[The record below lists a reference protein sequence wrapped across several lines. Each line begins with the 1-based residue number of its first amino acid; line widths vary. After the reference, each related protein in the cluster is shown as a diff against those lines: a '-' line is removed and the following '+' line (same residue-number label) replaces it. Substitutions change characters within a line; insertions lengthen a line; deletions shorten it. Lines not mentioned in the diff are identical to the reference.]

1 MCSRFF
7 LKYSRCCIFFLSLF
21 VFFLWGCSPELDW
34 RKVVVTNQ
42 PYSATFPARPVLM
55 QRQFQI
61 AEETVVINMQAV
73 QTQGAYFAVG
83 VIDLSPK
90 QQAKALAISQAL
102 QQAMQNNIQSTQAR
116 SQAVMVKGVQW
127 IELQA
132 LGQWPAQQ
140 SALQKNIPW
149 FIQAVDSSAKL
160 VMRVLVLPG
169 KIIEVLAVGQTT
181 VLSDDVLDQWF
192 SGFELML

>member
-1 MCSRFF
+1 MYARFF
-7 LKYSRCCIFFLSLF
+7 LKIPRCCKFLLSLF
-21 VFFLWGCSPELDW
+21 VVFLWGCSPELDW
-34 RKVVVTNQ
+34 RKVIVKNQ
-42 PYSATFPARPVLM
+42 PYSATFPARPVSM

-73 QTQGAYFAVG
+73 QMQGAYFAVG
-83 VIDLSPK
+83 VIDLSFK

-102 QQAMQNNIQSTQAR
+102 QQAMQNNIQSMQAS
-116 SQAVMVKGVQW
+116 SQTVMVQGVQW

-132 LGQWPAQQ
+132 LGRWPAQQ
-140 SALQKNIPW
+140 SVLQNIPW
-149 FIQAVDSSAKL
+149 FKPAGDSSAKL

-181 VLSDDVLDQWF
+181 ILSDDVLDQWF